1 MAQNQQAIPRYR
13 VILKTLRS
21 SGQHASQDIHQACV
35 NSGIDA
41 KYRTIQ
47 KDLQDLRDDPTIFG
61 RELNI
66 KDDPKTKKWYSDGL
80 PKEIFTLL
88 ELEDEEVTA
97 LLFYAKT
104 MNQYSDYPLFQEM
117 SKAIRKVID
126 TANIPENLKQLFEA
140 KTIIETEKHEP
151 IKGVELIPDIL
162 HSIHQQKKIIIEYQ
176 KFDGDKVKK
185 HEFRPV
191 LLKEDKQM
199 WYVIGKNIKYDDFMP
214 LALDRIVSLTTT
226 DYSFEPI
233 EFDSEKH
240 YKYSFGITV
249 PQEEPLDV
257 IIWFTPQ
264 QGNYLRTLP
273 IHPTQEIIIDNDI
286 EFKIKVKVIPSYEF
300 YSKIKSY
307 GEQAKVISPANIAE
321 NIQSSFT
328 QALKRYLPNK

>member
-13 VILKTLRS
+13 AILKVLRRSGKHS
-21 SGQHASQDIHQACV
+21 SKDIHQACI

-61 RELNI
+61 RELKI
-66 KDDPKTKKWYSDGL
+66 KDDPKTKKWYSEGL

-140 KTIIETEKHEP
+140 KTILETEKHKP
-151 IKGVELIPDIL
+151 INGVELIPDIL
-162 HSIHQQKKIIIEYQ
+162 HSIHQRKKMIVEYQ
-176 KFDGDKVKK
+176 KFDRDKVKK

-199 WYVIGKNIKYDDFMP
+199 WYVVGKNIKYDDFMP

-226 DYSFEPI
+226 DESFEPI
-233 EFDSEKH
+233 KFDSEEH

-249 PQEEPLDV
+249 PKEEPIDV
-257 IIWFTPQ
+257 IISFTPE

-273 IHPTQEIIIDNDI
+273 IHSTQQIIIDDEN
-286 EFKIKVKVIPSYEF
+286 EFKIQVTVIPSYEF
-300 YSKIKSY
+300 YSKIRSY
-307 GEQAKVISPANIAE
+307 GEQAKIISPESLINV
-321 NIQSSFT
+321 IQSSLSK
-328 QALKRYLPNK
+328 ALNRYKSKS